1 MDKRC
6 QLTNGTDFQST
17 REIVSSL
24 QAIYR
29 RKKLRLEDYRLAGA
43 GIGRRILVFICYF
56 YCLFLFG
63 WGNKMTMHNISVHY
77 FAILVSF

>member
-43 GIGRRILVFICYF
+43 GIGR
-56 YCLFLFG
+56 
-63 WGNKMTMHNISVHY
+63 
-77 FAILVSF
+77 